1 MSERVVRIT
10 GIIQVLSDGRFHRAE
25 DLAQRF
31 EVSKRTIYRDLEEAS
46 LHYPIQSQ
54 TGRGYRLMNRANLPP
69 ITFTAPEAT
78 TLMLGADFVARA
90 IDSEFRSHA
99 TTATTKIQ
107 TVLPQPEVAKVEY
120 LRNSLRFHG
129 QGNAH
134 LDQALRVVR
143 TAIVDQ
149 VSIQFDYRA
158 RFPSRVDDAL
168 TARLVDPYSLVHQN
182 GTWYVVGYD
191 HMRQE
196 LRNFRLERASNVT
209 LTDQP
214 FQRPQDFQPALHQ
227 VPELRTVEVRAFFTR
242 EVADWVREERN
253 FFVSAEQA
261 GFDGLLVTLRAHR
274 EDEVIPWLLQW
285 GRHVRVLEPDTV
297 RLAIAQEAQA
307 LLAAHPLPPPEEP
320 PPPPPPPPVPA
331 F

>member
-1 MSERVVRIT
+1 MSERVIRIT
-10 GIIQVLSDGRFHRAE
+10 GIVEVLSDGRFHRAE
-25 DLAQRF
+25 DLARRF
-31 EVSKRTIYRDLEEAS
+31 EVSRRTIYRDLVEAS
-46 LHYPIQSQ
+46 VYYAIESQ
-54 TGRGYRLMNRANLPP
+54 TGRGYRLMSKANLPP

-78 TLMLGADFVARA
+78 TLMLGADFVAQA

-99 TTATTKIQ
+99 GTATTKIQ
-107 TVLPQPEVAKVEY
+107 TVLPHQEVAKVDY

-129 QGNAH
+129 TSNAH

-143 TAIVDQ
+143 TAIVQQ

-182 GTWYVVGYD
+182 GAWYVVGYD
-191 HMRQE
+191 HLRGE
-196 LRNFRLERASNVT
+196 LRNFRLERASNVAI
-209 LTDQP
+209 TDQP
-214 FQRPQDFQPALHQ
+214 FQRPEEFQPALHQ
-227 VPELRTVEVRAFFTR
+227 VPEQRTVEVRAFFSA

-253 FFVSAEQA
+253 FFVSAEQS

-285 GRHVRVLEPDTV
+285 GRHVRVLEPESV
-297 RLAIAQEAQA
+297 RTAIALEAQA
-307 LLAAHPLPPPEEP
+307 LLDAHPLPAAGEPE
-320 PPPPPPPPVPA
+320 PPPPPPPVPA